1 MALTLRLVRALE
13 SEILSIP
20 DNCILPGTT
29 HPSLPYV
36 VVGDEAFLVCYVHIE
51 EEICQVMKSE
61 SLYLYSVYVYLYELC
76 IEDKAIFKYRL
87 SHGHRVIENY
97 FGILVAYGV
106 PFVNIL
112 PRNHYHRHPL
122 RWRRTG
128 ALRSWHRL
136 AVLALTFSICPFSA
150 GDPLLV
156 CCTI

>member
-36 VVGDEAFLVCYVHIE
+36 VVGDEAFPLCYVHIE

-106 PFVNIL
+106 PFVTSFHVTTITAI
-112 PRNHYHRHPL
+112 PCV
-122 RWRRTG
+122 G
-128 ALRSWHRL
+128 AEQELC
-136 AVLALTFSICPFSA
+136 ALGIGWQS
-150 GDPLLV
+150 
-156 CCTI
+156 